1 MRVRQKRQLQI
12 LSESDRE
19 PEIVRINGDRA
30 FTRVF
35 FNLDAPAALESN
47 VILCNFRVLPSQAP
61 LKSKQRLG
69 ALDSSVALNSPTTRK
84 LTAQSRQSSV
94 VVRGEVDIT
103 KSIPNDR
110 TRSISAGGEVRT
122 RKIMKLADPGEDDS
136 IEISSV
142 EPSTDSQVVKNTNS
156 LRPFRT
162 DLLYLS
168 SKDPAAEINVANF
181 QKPVQSSIRGLRS
194 VDNLSNLTVKQ
205 RLFRKSTTTQTG
217 TNRRLK
223 IENEEERS
231 IEISC
236 TFAIDKS
243 LLKTYSF
250 EVDAVA
256 SNGTSRTVLQTIS
269 FNVNLREAFEEFIVP
284 TTPPSLEVTSVGSS
298 RFIRAKQRDRNG
310 RSLRVYRRIVETSES
325 DPEPFTPIADIPA
338 SANETIQFIDRP
350 PSAGKCIYRVVP
362 FNELSLTSGEFSSAV
377 TLGSREI
384 ERGAHPDTAAILATE
399 DGQGIRIRVF
409 NIPNDVVAVR
419 ILRRSTSLHESNFIT
434 PETIQ
439 IAQTKIIQQLN
450 RESETVEFRDR
461 PSRPGATYE
470 YSVELVGVKG
480 STRRSSRS
488 SLVRFVGD
496 SGRSGSYK
504 LVAGSQSA
512 ALDPNPKV
520 SFQVEAPNDEASLNT
535 LYNILTTSGLE
546 SQYIDEIKQ
555 NRELFEK
562 IAALEMLRFDTVT
575 GLNESFGLVQTGV
588 FEDSSRSRESRNV
601 SVPVQGR
608 TYIYQFRLLLR
619 ASSTLFDSAQVTNT
633 DLETGRQYNTRMKK
647 FNSPRVIN
655 HGTLASNSSQLNV
668 VSKTGLKLVA
678 DRSSEGEMFEGVTSL
693 VGELQVTIPA
703 RDTLL
708 DNLQVEPGP
717 RGNFIRWRVNQGL
730 QIVDH
735 IVVFADYNGTLAPL
749 RAVHFTGQAN
759 MMYLDDRIAAPLDS
773 INYYVQPVFVNFS
786 EGSLVGPAEF

>member
-1 MRVRQKRQLQI
+1 MRVKQKRQLQI

-19 PEIVRINGDRA
+19 PEIVRINGERA
-30 FTRVF
+30 FARVF
-35 FNLDAPAALESN
+35 FKLDAPAALESKI
-47 VILCNFRVLPSQAP
+47 ILCNFRVLPTQAL

-84 LTAQSRQSSV
+84 LSAQSRQSSV

-110 TRSISAGGEVRT
+110 TRIISTGGEVRT
-122 RKIMKLADPGEDDS
+122 RKILKLSDPGEDDS
-136 IEISSV
+136 IETSSV
-142 EPSTDSQVVKNTNS
+142 ELSIEAQVVKNSNS

-162 DLLYLS
+162 DLLYLN
-168 SKDPAAEINVANF
+168 SKDPASEVNIANF
-181 QKPVQSSIRGLRS
+181 QKPVQSSVRGLRS
-194 VDNLSNLTVKQ
+194 VDNLARLTVKQ
-205 RLFRKSTTTQTG
+205 CLFRKNVTTQTG

-223 IENEEERS
+223 IEDEEERS
-231 IEISC
+231 IEIPC

-243 LLKTYSF
+243 LLKTYTF
-250 EVDAVA
+250 EVDAIA

-284 TTPPSLEVTSVGSS
+284 TLPPVLEVTSVGSS
-298 RFIRAKQRDRNG
+298 RFIRAKQMDRNG
-310 RSLRVYRRIVETSES
+310 KSLRVFRRIVETSES
-325 DPEPFTPIADIPA
+325 DPESFSPIADIPA
-338 SANETIQFIDRP
+338 SANETIQFVDRP

-377 TLGSREI
+377 TLGAREV
-384 ERGAHPDTAAILATE
+384 ERGSHPDTSAVLASE
-399 DGQGIRIRVF
+399 DGQGIRVRVF

-419 ILRRSTSLHESNFIT
+419 ILRRSPSLYETNFVT

-439 IAQTKIIQQLN
+439 NAQTKIIQQLN

-461 PSRPGATYE
+461 PSRPGVTYE
-470 YSVELVGVKG
+470 YAVELIDVRG
-480 STRRSSRS
+480 SARRSSKTA
-488 SLVRFVGD
+488 LVRFVGD

-512 ALDPNPKV
+512 ALDPSPKV

-535 LYNILTTSGLE
+535 LYDILAASGLE
-546 SQYIDEIKQ
+546 TQYVDEIKQ
-555 NRELFEK
+555 NRELFGK

-588 FEDSSRSRESRNV
+588 FEDSTRSRESRNV
-601 SVPVQGR
+601 SIPVQGR

-633 DLETGRQYNTRMKK
+633 DLETGRQYNTLMKK
-647 FNSPRVIN
+647 FNSPRAISR
-655 HGTLASNSSQLNV
+655 GTLASNASQLNV
-668 VSKTGLKLVA
+668 VSKTGLKLTA
-678 DRSSEGEMFEGVTSL
+678 NRSSEGEMFEGVTSL

-708 DNLQVEPGP
+708 DNLQVETGP

-730 QIVDH
+730 QIIDH
-735 IVVFADYNGTLAPL
+735 IVVFADYNGALAPL
-749 RAVHFTGQAN
+749 RAIHFTGQAN

-773 INYYVQPVFVNFS
+773 ISYYVQPVFVNFS